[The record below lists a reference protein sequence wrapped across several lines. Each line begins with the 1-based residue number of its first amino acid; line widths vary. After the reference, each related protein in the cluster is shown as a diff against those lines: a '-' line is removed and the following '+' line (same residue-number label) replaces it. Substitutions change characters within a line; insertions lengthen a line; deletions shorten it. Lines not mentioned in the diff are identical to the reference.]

1 MGSLQEMAP
10 HLATLFGPDVLRI
23 LVAIIVLF
31 GGWLVARIGAWAVK
45 KSLEK
50 TTIDNRIAKWVLGD
64 QKGEGFEVE
73 AWAGKVV
80 YYIFL
85 LFTLVLFFNTLQLTV
100 VSEPLLTLL
109 NKVFGY
115 LPQLLGA
122 ALLIALAWVVATV
135 ARKTVSIAADRW
147 RLDEKVVGEAGL
159 EKDAAPEL
167 GRTLGDGIY
176 WLVFLLFLPIV
187 LGTLQLGGL
196 LAPVQAMMDRLLT
209 FVPNILAA
217 GLILAAGWLIAR
229 IVQRIV
235 TNLLAAVGVDALG
248 EKVGLGTALGT
259 RKLSGLVGLVVYV
272 FILFN
277 VILSSLNALALEA
290 VTRPASEMLGQV
302 LEAIPR
308 LFAASV
314 LLALAFYVGRLV
326 AQLLVGVLAG
336 AGFDSV
342 LDKLGLAM
350 SSTTSSGKRP
360 SDLAGTVLLTIIML
374 FASIEAAGLL
384 GFANL
389 AVLLANLLKFTGQLA
404 LGLIV
409 FAVGLFLANFAAS
422 TIRAS
427 GNPQAGLFATAAR
440 VAILVLSTAIALSQM
455 GIAND
460 IIELAFGLLLGSFA
474 VAAAIAFGL
483 GGRDVAAKQIEEW
496 REGLKS

>member
-1 MGSLQEMAP
+1 MCSLGDMVPELTA
-10 HLATLFGPDVLRI
+10 LFGPDVLRI
-23 LVAIIVLF
+23 LIAIFVLF
-31 GGWLVARIGAWAVK
+31 AGWLAARIGAWAVK
-45 KSLEK
+45 KGLEK
-50 TTIDNRIAKWVLGD
+50 TTIDNRIAKWALGD
-64 QKGEGFEVE
+64 EKGEGFEVE
-73 AWAGKVV
+73 AWVGKVV
-80 YYIFL
+80 YYILL
-85 LFTLVLFFNTLQLTV
+85 LFALVLFFNTLQLTF
-100 VSEPLLTLL
+100 VSEPLVTLL
-109 NKVFGY
+109 NKVTGY
-115 LPQLLGA
+115 VPQVLGA
-122 ALLIALAWVVATV
+122 ALLIALAWLVATA
-135 ARKTVSIAADRW
+135 ARKTVSIAADSW

-159 EKDAAPEL
+159 DKDATPGV
-167 GRTLGDGIY
+167 GRTLGDAIY

-187 LGTLQLGGL
+187 LGTLQLEGL
-196 LAPVQAMMDRLLT
+196 LTPVQAMMGRLLT
-209 FVPNILAA
+209 FAPNILAA
-217 GLILAAGWLIAR
+217 GLILAAGWLLAR

-235 TNLLAAVGVDALG
+235 TTLLGAVGVDRLG
-248 EKVGLGTALGT
+248 EKIGLGTALGT
-259 RKLSGLVGLVVYV
+259 RKLSGLAGLVVYV

-277 VILSSLNALALEA
+277 VILSSLSALALEA

-389 AVLLANLLKFTGQLA
+389 AVLLASLLEFTGQLA
-404 LGLIV
+404 LGLVV
-409 FAVGLFLANFAAS
+409 FGVGLFLANFAAS

-427 GNPQAGLFATAAR
+427 GNPQAGLLATAAR
-440 VAILVLSTAIALSQM
+440 VGILVLSTAIALSQM
-455 GIAND
+455 GIANK
-460 IIELAFGLLLGSFA
+460 IIELAFGLLLGSIA

>member
-1 MGSLQEMAP
+1 MGLLQEMVP
-10 HLATLFGPDVLRI
+10 QLATLFGPDVLRV
-23 LVAIIVLF
+23 LVAIVVLF
-31 GGWLVARIGAWAVK
+31 VGWLVARIVAWTVK
-45 KSLEK
+45 KGLES

-64 QKGEGFEVE
+64 EKGESFAIE
-73 AWAGKVV
+73 AWVGKVV
-80 YYIFL
+80 YYILL
-85 LFTLVLFFNTLQLTV
+85 LFALVLFFNTLKLTV
-100 VSEPLLTLL
+100 VSEPLTTLL
-109 NKVFGY
+109 NKIFGY
-115 LPQLLGA
+115 VPQLLGA
-122 ALLIALAWVVATV
+122 ALLVGVAWLVATV

-147 RLDEKVVGEAGL
+147 RLDEKVASESGL
-159 EKDAAPEL
+159 DKDAAPDL

-196 LAPVQAMMDRLLT
+196 LTPVQAMMDRLLT

-235 TNLLAAVGVDALG
+235 TNLLAAVGVDRLG

-384 GFANL
+384 GFASL
-389 AVLLANLLKFTGQLA
+389 AVLLASLLEFTGQLA

-427 GNPQAGLFATAAR
+427 GNPQAGLLATAAR

-460 IIELAFGLLLGSFA
+460 IIELAFGLLLGSLA

-483 GGRDVAAKQIEEW
+483 GGRDVAAKQIEAW
-496 REGLKS
+496 REDLKS

>member
-10 HLATLFGPDVLRI
+10 QLATLFGPDVLRV

-31 GGWLVARIGAWAVK
+31 VGWLVARIGAWAVK

-73 AWAGKVV
+73 VWVGKVV
-80 YYIFL
+80 YYILL
-85 LFTLVLFFNTLQLTV
+85 LFALVLFFNTLKLTV
-100 VSEPLLTLL
+100 VSEPLLMLL

-122 ALLIALAWVVATV
+122 ALLVALAWVVATV
-135 ARKTVSIAADRW
+135 ARKTVSIATDRW

-159 EKDAAPEL
+159 EKDAAPQL
-167 GRTLGDGIY
+167 GKTLGDGIY

-217 GLILAAGWLIAR
+217 GVILAAGWLIAR

-235 TNLLAAVGVDALG
+235 TNLLAAVGVDRLG
-248 EKVGLGTALGT
+248 EKVGLGT

-308 LFAASV
+308 LFAACV
-314 LLALAFYVGRLV
+314 LLALAYYVGRLV

-389 AVLLANLLKFTGQLA
+389 AVLLANLLEFTGQLA
-404 LGLIV
+404 LGLVV

-427 GNPQAGLFATAAR
+427 GNPQAALLATAAR
-440 VAILVLSTAIALSQM
+440 LAILVLSTAIALSQM

-496 REGLKS
+496 RDDLKS

>member
-1 MGSLQEMAP
+1 M
-10 HLATLFGPDVLRI
+10 LF
-23 LVAIIVLF
+23 A
-31 GGWLVARIGAWAVK
+31 
-45 KSLEK
+45 
-50 TTIDNRIAKWVLGD
+50 
-64 QKGEGFEVE
+64 
-73 AWAGKVV
+73 
-80 YYIFL
+80 
-85 LFTLVLFFNTLQLTV
+85 LVLFFNTLKLTV

-122 ALLIALAWVVATV
+122 ALLVALAWVVAIV
-135 ARKTVSIAADRW
+135 ARKTVSIATDRW

-159 EKDAAPEL
+159 EKDAAPQL
-167 GRTLGDGIY
+167 GKTLGDGIY

-217 GLILAAGWLIAR
+217 GVILAAGWLIAR

-235 TNLLAAVGVDALG
+235 TNLLAAVGVDRLG

-308 LFAASV
+308 LFAACV
-314 LLALAFYVGRLV
+314 LLALAYYVGRLV

-350 SSTTSSGKRP
+350 SSTTSSGNRP

-389 AVLLANLLKFTGQLA
+389 AVLLANLLEFTGQLA
-404 LGLIV
+404 LGLVV

-427 GNPQAGLFATAAR
+427 GNPQAALLATAAR
-440 VAILVLSTAIALSQM
+440 LAILVLSTAIALSQM

-496 REGLKS
+496 RDDLKS